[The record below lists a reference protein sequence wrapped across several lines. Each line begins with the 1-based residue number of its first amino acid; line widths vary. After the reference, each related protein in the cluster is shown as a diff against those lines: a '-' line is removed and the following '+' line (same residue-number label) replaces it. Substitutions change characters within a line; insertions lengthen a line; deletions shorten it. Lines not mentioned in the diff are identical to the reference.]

1 MTTRAAGVL
10 VLGILVLGTAARA
23 DLAAPSAS
31 TTPSTAATTPA
42 TLPGEEDLG
51 DLGFTSPR
59 STMRGYLLACRAG
72 DFEKAAEHLD
82 LRRLPKG
89 HRPDTGP
96 LFARQLKTVLDR
108 TLWVD
113 VDGLSD
119 APDGER
125 DDGLLA
131 RRDLVGTIR
140 TTHGSVDVIVERMP
154 EADGTMAWKI
164 ASAVVARIPELFAEY
179 GDGPLANL
187 LPDFMLDVSVL
198 ELRLW
203 QWVALVLVILGGAL
217 LAWLATAPLLGLL
230 AVVVP
235 ADRRH
240 QSRRLL
246 GGITGPIRLLVVI
259 VTVAAA
265 TPWLVLSVPAATGTA
280 LARTIATTIAVT
292 WLWLSIVDVVA
303 AIADDRLRTHGRAGA
318 VSVIPLGRRT
328 LKMFV
333 AVMAGI
339 AIVQNLGYDATGILA
354 GLGVGGLAL
363 ALAAQKTIENLLGG
377 AMLITDQPVRVG
389 DLCRFGTRTGTI
401 EDIGLRSTRIRT
413 PERSVVAVPNA
424 EFAATQ
430 IENLALRDRMFL
442 STTIGLRVDTTATQL
457 RAVLDALRALLD
469 AVPRIDR
476 SSVSVR
482 LVGLT
487 PIALEILISAYVL
500 TRNWDEF
507 VALREEFYLQALDAI
522 DAAGSGLAASSLTLA
537 PTPRRRGVSP
547 PT

>member
-1 MTTRAAGVL
+1 MVLLSVL
-10 VLGILVLGTAARA
+10 VLAGAARA
-23 DLAAPSAS
+23 DDAAPST
-31 TTPSTAATTPA
+31 TTPSTTATTAA
-42 TLPGEEDLG
+42 TLPGGEDDPG

-72 DFEKAAEHLD
+72 DFEKAARHLD

-89 HRPDTGP
+89 HSPDTGP
-96 LFARQLKTVLDR
+96 LFARQLKTALDR

-113 VDGLSD
+113 LDELSES
-119 APDGER
+119 PDGER
-125 DDGLLA
+125 DDGLTP
-131 RRDLVGTIR
+131 RRDLVGVIR
-140 TTHGSVDVIVERMP
+140 TTKGSVDVVVERVP
-154 EADGTMAWKI
+154 DADGTAAWKI
-164 ASAVVARIPELFAEY
+164 ASSVVARIPELYAEY

-203 QWVALVLVILGGAL
+203 QWVALAVVILGGAL
-217 LAWLATAPLLGLL
+217 LAWLATGPLLRLL
-230 AVVVP
+230 AVIVP

-240 QSRRLL
+240 QSERLL
-246 GGITGPIRLLVVI
+246 GGITGPVRLLIVI

-265 TPWLVLSVPAATGTA
+265 TPWLVLSVPAAAGTA
-280 LARTIATTIAVT
+280 LARTITTTIAIT
-292 WLWLSIVDVVA
+292 WLWLRIVDVVA

-328 LKMFV
+328 LKIFV

-363 ALAAQKTIENLLGG
+363 ALAAQKTVENLLGG

-389 DLCRFGTRTGTI
+389 DLCRFGTRTGTV

-424 EFAATQ
+424 EFATTQ
-430 IENLALRDRMFL
+430 IENLALRDRMWL
-442 STTIGLRVDTTATQL
+442 SATIGLRLDTTTTQL
-457 RAVLDALRALLD
+457 RAVLDALRTLLD
-469 AVPRIDR
+469 AVPRVDR
-476 SSVSVR
+476 GSASVR

-487 PIALEILISAYVL
+487 PIALEVLVSAYIL
-500 TRNWDEF
+500 TRSADEF
-507 VALREEFYLQALDAI
+507 VALREEFFLQALDAI
-522 DAAGSGLAASSLTLA
+522 DAHGSGLSGRPFVVVRSTDAT
-537 PTPRRRGVSP
+537 
-547 PT
+547 